1 MNLDG
6 EKQRSASYQTSY
18 QKPCIVEDSGVTYS
32 EFWKGKKKN
41 NGDLEFCIQRNYP
54 SKVKEKHGSS
64 QRSKSRPALQ
74 ETVLKVHQ
82 REGKG

>member
-32 EFWKGKKKN
+32 EFWKGKKK
-41 NGDLEFCIQRNYP
+41 
-54 SKVKEKHGSS
+54 KKK
-64 QRSKSRPALQ
+64 
-74 ETVLKVHQ
+74 TVT
-82 REGKG
+82 